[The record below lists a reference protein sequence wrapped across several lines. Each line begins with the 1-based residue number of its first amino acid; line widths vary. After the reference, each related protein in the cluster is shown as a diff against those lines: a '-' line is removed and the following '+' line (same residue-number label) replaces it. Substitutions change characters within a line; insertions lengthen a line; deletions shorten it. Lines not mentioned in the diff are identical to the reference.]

1 MNGVLGSYYYDNAER
16 LDQVQHMNG
25 TTAISTQQY
34 TIDAVGNRTQ
44 VAEQV
49 GPNPSTTTTYSYDH
63 LYRLTQEAITNGAA
77 TSYAYDPVGNRT
89 SKSVSGGATTSYSY
103 DRADR
108 ITAAGGTSYTVDANG
123 NRTAG
128 AGTFSYDQANR
139 LTSATVGSTTANYA
153 YNGDGLRSS
162 KTIGTGTTN
171 YVYDPTAATPRL
183 LKDNTY
189 NYVWGPAGL
198 AYLMDASKTAKSYET
213 DGLGSVRA
221 ITDGTKT
228 VTDWANR
235 DAFGNIT
242 QSTTNTSQPFD
253 FTGEMRDGETAFIYL
268 GSRYYDPVT
277 GRFITRDISS
287 GNGAHSQTLNRYAY
301 SNDNPVSFTDP
312 SGHMAT
318 DDTGGIACDSSC
330 DGVAVDWNP
339 VPSVTYSS
347 SADYYAPDSATTSGT
362 GDANQFTWQGGSI
375 NVSLA
380 AFGGYVQAGIT
391 IIGESQDYSKG
402 VLATVAAGGG
412 TSVGGIAFTATPVF
426 SNARSISDYEDVFGH
441 AGGCVGAGVIGC
453 AEDQRGQA
461 KDGTPVEV
469 VATGAGIGFQPSW
482 VGIPI
487 PAEFHGLASNTWRI
501 LSWR

>member
-277 GRFITRDISS
+277 GRFITRDSAPSS
-287 GNGAHSQTLNRYAY
+287 NRYAY
-301 SNDNPVSFTDP
+301 ANNNPLTFTDP
-312 SGHMAT
+312 TGHMAT
-318 DDTGGIACDSSC
+318 TDDPGIATGGCEI
-330 DGVAVDWNP
+330 DGCATSESGYVPYSDTTYQAAAGDLPVTYGAAAWSAPAPTAAAGPSNAVEAAPGP
-339 VPSVTYSS
+339 VDYEKASVTVGFVVVEHTVDRFGQGFYSVGASWGVPFIGFSHVHGVMKNRSYSPRDTENFLTGLTITWGGGIFNWGRGVTVSPGANNS
-347 SADYYAPDSATTSGT
+347 SDET
-362 GDANQFTWQGGSI
+362 GFYTP
-375 NVSLA
+375 
-380 AFGGYVQAGIT
+380 QAGI
-391 IIGESQDYSKG
+391 S
-402 VLATVAAGGG
+402 ATM
-412 TSVGGIAFTATPVF
+412 
-426 SNARSISDYEDVFGH
+426 
-441 AGGCVGAGVIGC
+441 
-453 AEDQRGQA
+453 
-461 KDGTPVEV
+461 
-469 VATGAGIGFQPSW
+469 GFREADLQ
-482 VGIPI
+482 
-487 PAEFHGLASNTWRI
+487 NWRP
-501 LSWR
+501 WPFFWP